1 MMNAVCTV
9 PGILKLMLS
18 KNHVSTAKRLVIFI
32 MDICAVSMQIT
43 VFGIVFASKYM
54 LKSNAGVSLSG
65 GGGGG
70 ASSGGDSGS
79 GGGGSS
85 GGDVFDA
92 GGAAPEPDTT
102 ESVFDSAGGKC
113 LSYITLYLKKIDKIM
128 IRLLIA

>member
-1 MMNAVCTV
+1 MLPTLDVARAILMMNAVCTV
-9 PGILKLMLS
+9 PGILKLLLS

-65 GGGGG
+65 GGGG
-70 ASSGGDSGS
+70 ASSGGD
-79 GGGGSS
+79 GGSS
-85 GGDVFDA
+85 GGGGDAFDA

-102 ESVFDSAGGKC
+102 ESVFDSAGG
-113 LSYITLYLKKIDKIM
+113 
-128 IRLLIA
+128 